1 VSWPGTALV
10 IGRHRPGRPIESTVA
25 DVSKQLRLGGW
36 TVRDELVEKK
46 RELRQRTGKAVK
58 RGVDVVVVVGGD
70 GAIAQVA
77 TKLVGTDIP
86 LGVIPSG
93 TGNLFAGNYGIPGDV
108 KDALATIR
116 EGHRRAIDVGMAE
129 VDGKQRA
136 FAIACGI
143 GFDAHVMDATSRA
156 EKTRF
161 GKLAYLVHALG
172 ETAALRNARHTVT
185 LDGEETTINAAQVF
199 IANAGRMLPMLE
211 PKPPVIP
218 DDGLLDVIAVTAGGP
233 VQALAAA
240 WEATRQDELGK
251 TDSGRVFRARART
264 IEVTTTRPRLVEL
277 DGSVLGKTPVRASVV
292 PGGLCVLVP
301 R

>member
-1 VSWPGTALV
+1 MSWPGHALV
-10 IGRHRPGRPIESTVA
+10 IGRHRQGRPIERSVA
-25 DVSKQLRLGGW
+25 DTSRQLRLAGW
-36 TVRDELVEKK
+36 DVRDEVVQRK
-46 RELRQRTGKAVK
+46 RELRRRTAKAVK
-58 RGVDVVVVVGGD
+58 RGIDLVVVVGGD
-70 GAIAQVA
+70 GAVAQVA

-93 TGNLFAGNYGIPGDV
+93 TGNLFAGNYGIPTDPT
-108 KDALATIR
+108 KALDTIM
-116 EGHRRAIDVGMAE
+116 EGHGRSIDVGMAE
-129 VDGKQRA
+129 VDGKRRA

-156 EKTRF
+156 EKVRF

-172 ETAALRNARHTVT
+172 QTAQLRNVRHTVT
-185 LDGEETTINAAQVF
+185 LDGVETTVNAAQVF

-218 DDGLLDVIAVTAGGP
+218 DDGVLDVIVVTARGP

-240 WEATRQDELGK
+240 WEATRQDGLGK
-251 TDSGRVFRARART
+251 TDSGRVFRARARS
-264 IEVTTTRPRLVEL
+264 IEVTASRARPVEL
-277 DGSVLGKTPVRASVV
+277 DGSVMGRTPVKASVV
-292 PGGLCVLVP
+292 AGGLCVLVP

>member
-1 VSWPGTALV
+1 VSWPGDVLV

-25 DVSKQLRLGGW
+25 DVSRQLRLAAW
-36 TVRDELVEKK
+36 TVRDEVVERK
-46 RELRQRTGKAVK
+46 RDLRRRTGKAVK
-58 RGVDVVVVVGGD
+58 RGVDLVVVVGGD

-77 TKLVGTDIP
+77 TKLVGTDVP

-93 TGNLFAGNYGIPGDV
+93 TGNLFAGNYGIPIDA
-108 KDALATIR
+108 KAALATLL
-116 EGHRRAIDVGMAE
+116 EGARRPIDVGMAE
-129 VDGKQRA
+129 VGGKRRA

-143 GFDAHVMDATSRA
+143 GFDAHVMDATSRS
-156 EKTRF
+156 EKVRF

-172 ETAALRNARHTVT
+172 QTAALKNVRHTVT
-185 LDGEETTINAAQVF
+185 LDDAETTVEAAQVF

-211 PKPPVIP
+211 PKPPVVP
-218 DDGLLDVIAVTAGGP
+218 DDGLLDVIVVTAGGP

-251 TDSGRVFRARART
+251 TDSGRIFCARAGS
-264 IEVTTTRPRLVEL
+264 IELHTRKPRLVEL
-277 DGSVLGKTPVRASVV
+277 DGSVVGETPVRASVV